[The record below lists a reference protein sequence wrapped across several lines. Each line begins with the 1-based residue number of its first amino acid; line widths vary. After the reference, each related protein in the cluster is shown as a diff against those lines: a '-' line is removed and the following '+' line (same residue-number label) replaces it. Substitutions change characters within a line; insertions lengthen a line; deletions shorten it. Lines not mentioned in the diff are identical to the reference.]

1 MNINIIL
8 AVILAV
14 FLIGIILWVL
24 GFKNWLVWA
33 VTEAEKVLG
42 SGTGQLKLRYAYN
55 LAVAQFP
62 IMAKMIPFMVFSKW
76 VDAALKVMRKMIEE
90 NISIAEAITNQI
102 EGEYE

>member
-1 MNINIIL
+1 MDINIIL

-62 IMAKMIPFMVFSKW
+62 IMAKMIPFTVFSKW

-102 EGEYE
+102 EGDL